1 MSCIKI
7 KNDRN
12 CNIIIEDSFEDG
24 FIQVYILKYIN
35 QETNQIILRKK
46 SSEEVKF
53 KYKGDG
59 QYTICKLSVPLDT
72 SKPYYFKEDKF
83 YNFFNEVSLKEIL
96 EVNPNISKINPE
108 YIYYFSTCQLRKC
121 FINICQEIFDSQTS
135 ICNKSNVDGF
145 LTYKRDLLWSALNVI
160 EYLIDM
166 CQIEEAQRLLDE
178 ITDCNGLCPKSKELN
193 KSTGCGCG
201 S

>member
-7 KNDRN
+7 RNDRD
-12 CNIIIEDSFEDG
+12 CNIIIEDSLEEG
-24 FIQVYILKYIN
+24 FVQVYILKFIN
-35 QETNQIILRKK
+35 QESNQIVIK
-46 SSEEVKF
+46 ETPDQEVKF

-59 QYTICKLSVPLDT
+59 QYTICKITISSDT
-72 SKPYYFKEDKF
+72 TQSNHFDTESKKF
-83 YNFFNEVSLKEIL
+83 YILYNEASLKQIVDL
-96 EVNPNISKINPE
+96 RDIQKE
-108 YIYYFSTCQLRKC
+108 YIYYFFTCQLRKC
-121 FINICQEIFDSQTS
+121 FINICQEIFKSQTS
-135 ICNKSNVDGF
+135 ICNKPSTDGS

-178 ITDCNGLCPKSKELN
+178 ITDCNGLCPKSN
-193 KSTGCGCG
+193 IINSGCGCG